1 MKISAKRRR
10 SKAEIKEAK
19 RREDLEKTALRNK
32 IQEVADLKQQ
42 LADMGDNIGKAATLH
57 DQVQQLVNDGVLK
70 STADGGLIEVEDPEE
85 RESIQMSTGSKRR
98 PGQGLMEGDRR
109 QAQFFGPSQFDDD
122 PSTMIQHQGIN

>member
-32 IQEVADLKQQ
+32 IQEVADLKKQ

-70 STADGGLIEVEDPEE
+70 STPDGGLVEVEDPEE
-85 RESIQMSTGSKRR
+85 RESIQVASGSKRR
-98 PGQGLMEGDRR
+98 PMQGPMEIDRR

-122 PSTMIQHQGIN
+122 PSTNFPNQGIN

>member
-32 IQEVADLKQQ
+32 IQEVADLKKQ

-70 STADGGLIEVEDPEE
+70 STADGGLVEVDDPSE
-85 RESIQMSTGSKRR
+85 RESIQISSGSKRR
-98 PGQGLMEGDRR
+98 PGGVLLDEGRR
-109 QAQFFGPSQFDDD
+109 QAQYFGPSQFDD
-122 PSTMIQHQGIN
+122 PETSMP